1 MLLYHMN
8 VGYPLLCEQ
17 AVVSIP
23 SSRVTPRDARAAEG
37 LDRWD
42 KVESPT
48 PGFKE
53 QCYFHQFEQQGKA
66 SVYNPEKK
74 VGLEISFDTEELP
87 LFTEWKMM
95 GVRDYVL
102 GLEPGNCHPNGRNIM
117 RQEGNLSFIE
127 PGTEKNYS
135 VRVTCFE

>member
-1 MLLYHMN
+1 MPRQRVTLIISDTVKNRGDTSTPLMLLYHMN

-74 VGLEISFDTEELP
+74 GGIGDF
-87 LFTEWKMM
+87 F
-95 GVRDYVL
+95 
-102 GLEPGNCHPNGRNIM
+102 
-117 RQEGNLSFIE
+117 
-127 PGTEKNYS
+127 
-135 VRVTCFE
+135 

>member
-1 MLLYHMN
+1 M
-8 VGYPLLCEQ
+8 
-17 AVVSIP
+17 
-23 SSRVTPRDARAAEG
+23 
-37 LDRWD
+37 
-42 KVESPT
+42 
-48 PGFKE
+48 
-53 QCYFHQFEQQGKA
+53 
-66 SVYNPEKK
+66 
-74 VGLEISFDTEELP
+74 GLEISFDTEELP

-135 VRVTCFE
+135 VRVTCL